1 MSPGSAR
8 TIALAQCFKP
18 ITYKIDQH
26 RNEPWQVLALWPLL
40 NTEANK
46 SKLYYVL
53 SICSSP
59 RLDIPFYKNP
69 KSTIRWTNQL
79 QLPTWWW
86 AILKTKPPVSVGMC
100 RCQLSAN
107 IREKKKTTWNEQL
120 RHNMTILKLTGGVSR
135 TYNPIQ
141 QLLSD
146 AKQLHS

>member
-59 RLDIPFYKNP
+59 RPDIPFYKNP
-69 KSTIRWTNQL
+69 KSTIR
-79 QLPTWWW
+79 
-86 AILKTKPPVSVGMC
+86 
-100 RCQLSAN
+100 
-107 IREKKKTTWNEQL
+107 L
-120 RHNMTILKLTGGVSR
+120 RGIGTPNLR
-135 TYNPIQ
+135 R
-141 QLLSD
+141 
-146 AKQLHS
+146 KQAAAGPQGSGDR